1 MCDPALDPSNLP
13 EPTGVPILTISRF
26 RLLFWLCAL
35 AVMVLSLLPPST
47 PLPTTG
53 WDKTN
58 HLLAFSVL
66 AVLGLR
72 AWPARR
78 WRVLVGLVVYG
89 ALIEVLQG
97 MSGDR
102 EPSWLDLLADTIGIA
117 LGLGV
122 EAALARIWP
131 RPLPAAGPA
140 AGNPAEKSDGKPAG
154 KAAGNQGAA
163 GN

>member
-1 MCDPALDPSNLP
+1 MDPSNLP

-35 AVMVLSLLPPST
+35 VVMVLSLLPPST

-72 AWPARR
+72 AWPTRR

-140 AGNPAEKSDGKPAG
+140 AGNPAEKSSGKPAG
-154 KAAGNQGAA
+154 KAAGNQGAG